1 MLLLLAHLSAAA
13 ELTIFTQTPA
23 AVSVDGQLMEYDEAS
38 LLLVARNL
46 KGGKHTV
53 KIESI
58 GRKPITQLDVTLAQ
72 TERVDLY
79 YSQRTLSKVATGLVG
94 EPAVTL
100 LPAQVPSLD
109 DGSRADIKVDG
120 RGGRGSS
127 TTTTTTATTGVVVS
141 EGGATTSVQM
151 GAGTGGVSVV
161 IVDGT
166 SNDKGKDRHHDRR
179 DPPPPPPVVVVEPP
193 KPEPVQVVFSLK
205 DSFDM
210 SNVYVDGQ
218 RVVEFRTGDKSKTVT
233 LMSGI
238 HTVEIKSFTEFDTW
252 FKGTLLVTPGEPMK
266 VGFAEDEAFEVYN
279 RPAGAWTP
287 K

>member
-38 LLLVARNL
+38 LLLIARNL

-58 GRKPITQLDVTLAQ
+58 GRKSITQMDVTLAQ

-79 YSQRTLSKVATGLVG
+79 YSQRTLTKVATGLVG

-109 DGSRADIKVDG
+109 EGG
-120 RGGRGSS
+120 RGGGRGSANAAGG
-127 TTTTTTATTGVVVS
+127 TTDVVVA
-141 EGGATTSVQM
+141 GGGSTTSVQM
-151 GAGTGGVSVV
+151 GAGTAGVSVV

-166 SNDKGKDRHHDRR
+166 SSDKSKDKDHHHDRDR
-179 DPPPPPPVVVVEPP
+179 REPPPPPPVVVVEPP

-218 RVVEFRTGDKSKTVT
+218 RLIEFRTGDKSKTIT
-233 LMSGI
+233 LMSGM

-252 FKGTLLVTPGEPMK
+252 FKGTLLVTPGEAMK
-266 VGFAEDEAFEVYN
+266 IGYAEDEALEVYN
-279 RPAGAWTP
+279 RPTGAWTP